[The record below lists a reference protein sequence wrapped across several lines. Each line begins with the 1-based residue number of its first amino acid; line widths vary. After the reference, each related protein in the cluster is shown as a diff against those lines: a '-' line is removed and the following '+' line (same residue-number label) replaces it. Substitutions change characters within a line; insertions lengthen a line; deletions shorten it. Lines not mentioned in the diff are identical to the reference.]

1 MHTHFLIGEAGQ
13 HFVTH
18 RAKSYLLCVCV
29 CATFVHIMTV
39 LDVCMKSTGKVNE
52 VLSREITLSSQGPY
66 ISLVSRETG
75 NEDRDHNEVLS
86 QRHQSLLPA
95 LSR

>member
-1 MHTHFLIGEAGQ
+1 
-13 HFVTH
+13 
-18 RAKSYLLCVCV
+18 
-29 CATFVHIMTV
+29 MTV
-39 LDVCMKSTGKVNE
+39 SNVCKKGTGKVNE

-86 QRHQSLLPA
+86 QLHQSLRPA
-95 LSR
+95 LSQ